1 MIRSLLLLGTGT
13 AAGWLAHRA
22 AESGRRVAEQEA
34 GRRVRET
41 LDPTRLGRS
50 AGQAV
55 GEAAAEAVAQS
66 AQAFTE
72 RLRADAPPWVS
83 QLLGPAVTT
92 VPGETVPGET
102 VPGPGEP
109 GGPRDDARPSSSARM
124 TIPGE
129 AVDAP
134 AAPTT
139 PKDPNA

>member
-1 MIRSLLLLGTGT
+1 MIRSLLLLGAGT

-22 AESGRRVAEQEA
+22 TESGRRAAEQEA

-55 GEAAAEAVAQS
+55 GDAAAEAVAQS

-83 QLLGPAVTT
+83 QLLGPA
-92 VPGETVPGET
+92 
-102 VPGPGEP
+102 
-109 GGPRDDARPSSSARM
+109 SSART

-139 PKDPNA
+139 PKDPHA

>member
-22 AESGRRVAEQEA
+22 TETGRRAAEQEA

-55 GEAAAEAVAQS
+55 GDAAAEAVAQS

-83 QLLGPAVTT
+83 QLLGPAVTI
-92 VPGETVPGET
+92 VPGETA
-102 VPGPGEP
+102 PGPGEARHP
-109 GGPRDDARPSSSARM
+109 GERTRPSPSARM

>member
-92 VPGETVPGET
+92 VPGETVPG
-102 VPGPGEP
+102 PGEP